1 MGLIK
6 QEFGSDAVILSTRD
20 YRKGGARVHEVVAG
34 VEHSATSADSA
45 SASGSGC
52 PGGWEDWHKD
62 WMHIKE
68 HIYSLMRPS
77 IQWERLA
84 PRQRV
89 ALEYM
94 QREGVH
100 DQIIVDLYNRL
111 AGNPNVSVLETLGE
125 RVRVK
130 PWPRGEWKEKIH
142 IISGPF
148 GAGKTTTLIR
158 MALAFRQERPEAK
171 VAVVNTDCSR
181 GTGRVVLRHWAELS
195 DFTYLEAR
203 DAAGMRKALKQVS
216 GADII
221 YVDTP
226 GMDRNKSM
234 TAHLEMFGLAGLGAA
249 QHIVLPPHYGEA
261 QMAEMVRRYRCEIS
275 ASIIWSKLDE
285 ATSFAGIVNV
295 AGITGLPVSCLS
307 YGAGL
312 SGTLSAAADTVL
324 WRLLFKHQLPGHGAV
339 NGEAANNEV

>member
-1 MGLIK
+1 MGMIK
-6 QEFGSDAVILSTRD
+6 QEFGSEAVILSTRD

-34 VEHSATSADSA
+34 VERSSRAAADSA
-45 SASGSGC
+45 LPPGSGC
-52 PGGWEDWHKD
+52 PGGWGDWHKD
-62 WMHIKE
+62 WIHIKE
-68 HIYSLMRPS
+68 HIYSLMRPA
-77 IQWERLA
+77 IQWERIA
-84 PRQRV
+84 PRQRL
-89 ALEYM
+89 ALEYL

-100 DQIIVDLYNRL
+100 DQIIIDIYSRL
-111 AGNPNVSVLETLGE
+111 TNNPNGSVLEMLGE

-130 PWPRGEWKEKIH
+130 PWPHGGWKEKIH

-158 MALAFRQERPEAK
+158 MAIAFKQERPEAK

-195 DFTYLEAR
+195 GFTYLEAR
-203 DAAGMRKALKQVS
+203 DATGMRKALKQVC

-226 GMDRNKSM
+226 GMDRNASM
-234 TAHLEMFGLAGLGAA
+234 AAHLDTFGLTRLGAA

-285 ATSFAGIVNV
+285 ATSFASIVNV
-295 AGITGLPVSCLS
+295 AGITGLPISCLS

-312 SGTLSAAADTVL
+312 SGTLSAAASTIL

-339 NGEAANNEV
+339 SGEAA